1 MMFAGAVASQLEEEK
16 EARSAFYDLYQFFF
30 FPLWGL
36 VSPGGLEST
45 SGRKILRYYWIGFF
59 FFFGIAGS

>member
-30 FPLWGL
+30 FSLFGVW
-36 VSPGGLEST
+36 SPP
-45 SGRKILRYYWIGFF
+45 
-59 FFFGIAGS
+59 AD